1 MKKEEILKELAILGI
16 EIKTDN
22 YKELQALLKEAK
34 KPKETTQEKAIDIKL
49 DEKEAPKVKRN
60 PERKALLEAYKIQNP
75 VKFESKGFAEELK
88 NL

>member
-1 MKKEEILKELAILGI
+1 MSK
-16 EIKTDN
+16 
-22 YKELQALLKEAK
+22 
-34 KPKETTQEKAIDIKL
+34 QEKVIDIKL